1 MSTTTKISATKQRY
15 LAALAS
21 VDGIN
26 VVRFQGSPY
35 GGHNHHA
42 DEPAE
47 KTTWTPKEMG
57 GTRKRAKVSH
67 ARAIVNS
74 SSLWARIENNGAT
87 PNRRAR
93 RAGLPWC
100 FES

>member
-1 MSTTTKISATKQRY
+1 MTNKEKY
-15 LAALAS
+15 LQSIAA
-21 VDGIN
+21 VDGVT

-35 GGHNHHA
+35 GGHNHFA

-57 GTRKRAKVSH
+57 GVRKRAKVSH

-74 SSLWARIENNGAT
+74 SSLWGKIENNGNT
-87 PNRRAR
+87 PTRRQR
-93 RAGLPWC
+93 RAGQLPWC
-100 FES
+100 YE